1 MTDNYGDGW
10 GGLIIG
16 IRQGSSITSTFGSGF
31 TNGSTYGPLTVQVKK
46 NMFAELVVIQYANW
60 TN

>member
-46 NMFAELVVIQYANW
+46 NMFA
-60 TN
+60 